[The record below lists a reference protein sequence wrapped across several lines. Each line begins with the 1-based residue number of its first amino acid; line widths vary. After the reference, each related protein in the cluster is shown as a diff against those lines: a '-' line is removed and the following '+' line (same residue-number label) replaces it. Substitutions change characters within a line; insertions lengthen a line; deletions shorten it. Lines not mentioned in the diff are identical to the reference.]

1 MNQLMINYP
10 FKNLY
15 DTDTKAVPRH
25 FQELQSYY
33 NPIKPLGQKV
43 CGVSKGC
50 ARERRYCSPCHS
62 YRLAVPLGSA
72 WDLQIAVLFLL
83 VPWELWHAL
92 GVRTSPQC
100 TGENL
105 LLKLPDGN
113 TRKAKDDMTWKSRD
127 LGCDATWITAAIE
140 SNALLNAIR
149 KQLWTLQHRDLFC
162 SCIGWE
168 ACTELDGLELYKQ
181 GHCLYKHLWLYCT
194 ALPFSMCS

>member
-1 MNQLMINYP
+1 MTLTLKQSHDTSRNYSP
-10 FKNLY
+10 VTIL
-15 DTDTKAVPRH
+15 
-25 FQELQSYY
+25 LS
-33 NPIKPLGQKV
+33 PLDKRFVGLQKV
-43 CGVSKGC
+43 VQGSGDI
-50 ARERRYCSPCHS
+50 ALLAP
-62 YRLAVPLGSA
+62 RLTVALGSA

-92 GVRTSPQC
+92 GVRTAPQC
-100 TGENL
+100 TRENL

-149 KQLWTLQHRDLFC
+149 KQLWTLQHRALFC